1 MANTKL
7 RARAGA
13 KLQPRIIAA
22 DSDLHDGVRALRRK
36 CAIMRRVHD
45 FAGHPPLRR
54 RPGGFEGLARIVVG
68 QQVSVASA
76 TAIWGRTAAA
86 CTPFEPHI
94 LLALDDKASGRRR
107 LSRGK
112 IRTLRAIATACRNGL
127 DFTRLDSLS
136 EEEVHDALTEIYG
149 YRTVDRRR
157 LHPVL
162 PRPRRRLGAG
172 RPRPAGRGP
181 ARLRAGRASRQGGD
195 AGAGRALAALA
206 RRRRPP
212 AVGLLRSS
220 QAAAHGRAGLITSFR
235 EATAEAGMPVIDAG
249 FRRSGGPVTIPV
261 WQ

>member
-7 RARAGA
+7 RALAGA
-13 KLQPRIIAA
+13 KPQPRIIAA

-94 LLALDDKASGRRR
+94 LLALEDKALVGAG

-112 IRTLRAIATACRNGL
+112 IRTLRAIA
-127 DFTRLDSLS
+127 
-136 EEEVHDALTEIYG
+136 E
-149 YRTVDRRR
+149 
-157 LHPVL
+157 
-162 PRPRRRLGAG
+162 
-172 RPRPAGRGP
+172 
-181 ARLRAGRASRQGGD
+181 
-195 AGAGRALAALA
+195 
-206 RRRRPP
+206 PP
-212 AVGLLRSS
+212 A
-220 QAAAHGRAGLITSFR
+220 
-235 EATAEAGMPVIDAG
+235 ATAWTSRGSTVCPK
-249 FRRSGGPVTIPV
+249 RKCTTR
-261 WQ
+261 